1 MITVLME
8 DCNGFS
14 QDLYKKLI
22 DSLQL
27 HMVEC
32 TCGRKGCLIFFGHY
46 RRKVKYL
53 SNTIRICVQRVCCKE
68 CGKTNALI
76 PSLLVPY
83 SQIPLRDQQEIMYAM
98 DSASSPEPVM
108 ERNNLI
114 DENHIKYIF
123 SQFKKHWKQRLLSLG
138 LSLLDNLT
146 SPCLYAFSRQFMQIH
161 RTRNRLCS
169 FTNTPLPDSI
179 P

>member
-14 QDLYKKLI
+14 QDLYKKLT
-22 DSLQL
+22 DNLQL
-27 HMVEC
+27 HLVEC
-32 TCGRKGCLIFFGHY
+32 TCGRKGGLIFFGHY
-46 RRKVKYL
+46 RRRVKYL
-53 SNTIRICVQRVCCKE
+53 SNMLHICIQRVCCKE
-68 CGKTNALI
+68 CRKTNALI

-83 SQIPLRDQQEIMYAM
+83 SQIPLRDQQEILHAM

-123 SQFKKHWKQRLLSLG
+123 SQFKKHWKQRLLSLS
-138 LSLLDNLT
+138 LSLLEELT
-146 SPCLYAFSRQFMQIH
+146 SPCLEVFSRQFMQIH
-161 RTRNRLCS
+161 RTRNKLCS
-169 FTNTPLPDSI
+169 FTNTPLHDIVP
-179 P
+179 

>member
-14 QDLYKKLI
+14 QDLYIKLI
-22 DSLQL
+22 DGLQM

-32 TCGRKGCLIFFGHY
+32 TCGKKGCLILFGHY
-46 RRKVKYL
+46 RRTVKYL
-53 SNTIRICVQRVCCKE
+53 SNAIRLRVQRVYCRE
-68 CGKTNALI
+68 CGKTNALL

-83 SQIPLRDQQEIMYAM
+83 SQIPKRDQQEILYAM
-98 DSASSPEPVM
+98 DSGSSPEPVM

-114 DENHIKYIF
+114 DENNIKYIF
-123 SQFKKHWKQRLLSLG
+123 SQFKKHWKQRLLSLE
-138 LSLLDNLT
+138 LSLRENLT

-161 RTRNRLCS
+161 RTRNKLCS
-169 FTNTPLPDSI
+169 FTNMTLPDTV